1 MLARNVRHQFGR
13 RGDGI
18 GDHQRQRAVV
28 DVTVKQNHR
37 QLLAQLMVVR
47 VVEHAGGHNQPV
59 HLTRHHVVHHH
70 RLLPR
75 VFIAAG
81 NQQLHARLAAQRFQL
96 VRKDGKTVVGDL
108 RDHQTNGVA
117 AVIAQRPGVNAG
129 LIVVLFCNCQ
139 HALARL
145 LRHAKLF
152 AAAVQDQAGG
162 GF

>member
-1 MLARNVRHQFGR
+1 
-13 RGDGI
+13 
-18 GDHQRQRAVV
+18 
-28 DVTVKQNHR
+28 
-37 QLLAQLMVVR
+37 MVVR

-81 NQQLHARLAAQRFQL
+81 DQQLHACLAAQRFQL

-145 LRHAKLF
+145 FRHAKLF
-152 AAAVQDQAGG
+152 AATVQDQAGG